1 MTIERKV
8 GMGIAGQP
16 TGPGPDVAEV
26 FSVHT
31 YTSNNADQGSGATQ
45 TINNGIDLA
54 GEGGL
59 VWIKNRNNSRSHVLI
74 DTERGAANSL
84 SSNSNA
90 VSRTDYTGTNGSGAG
105 ASFNSNGFTVGDR
118 NEVNASNGSSTP
130 AKYVSWTF
138 RKKKKF
144 FDVVT
149 YTGNGVAG
157 REIAHGLDGPVGM
170 MIVKDIDTSTSSWAT
185 YHKSLGATKYMY
197 LEATGGANTHIGF
210 WNDTEPTDSVFTIG
224 SLTAVNNVLGDTYV
238 AYLFADNSAEDAEDQ
253 MIKCGSFTG
262 TGSAGLEVNLGWEP
276 QWVLIK
282 NTSRA
287 TGWMMQDTMRG
298 MSHNGWQYLLANDNA
313 AESGDTSN
321 RVVPTATGFTVNN
334 NGGNDFGQSGD
345 TLVYMAIRAP
355 MMKEPE
361 AATDVFAVNS
371 RGTTAATAAGVVYH
385 SGFPV
390 DLALEKNVSQ
400 VTSISAFNRLNGSL
414 RLQTDNNSAAT
425 DVTGDKFGSMD
436 GFDVRVLSANTGK
449 FAWMWKRA
457 KGYMDVV
464 CYNGAASA
472 STVPHSLGVVPEMI
486 WTKYRNGEVSWAVYH
501 SGIGNTKHLRLDDY
515 HAQIGGTNF
524 WNNTTPT
531 DTHFTVG
538 TDGETGHSAGIYTA
552 YLFATLEGIS
562 KVGSYTGNGSSQTI
576 DCGFSAGS
584 RFILIKRTDAT
595 GSWYLW
601 DSARGIVAGDE
612 PNIFLDTTSD
622 QNTTDSIDPHNS
634 GFIVNQV
641 SSAPSGQSVIYPN
654 VSGGT
659 YIFYAIA

>member
-149 YTGNGVAG
+149 YTGNAQANRKISHNLGSVPA
-157 REIAHGLDGPVGM
+157 M
-170 MIVKDIDTSTSSWAT
+170 MIIKHANNDYSWYV
-185 YHKSLGATKYMY
+185 YHKDLGNDHFIQ
-197 LEATGGANTHIGF
+197 LNSTGGASGASSNLQWNSTTPTATEFTVHTHTTTNGA
-210 WNDTEPTDSVFTIG
+210 PFTH
-224 SLTAVNNVLGDTYV
+224 V
-238 AYLFADNSAEDAEDQ
+238 AYLFADNSSELADNQ
-253 MIKCGSFTG
+253 MIKCGSFTKSSASG
-262 TGSAGLEVNLGWEP
+262 TLQSVDIGWEP
-276 QWVLIK
+276 QFVLMKSSNSSGIW
-282 NTSRA
+282 NMGDS
-287 TGWMMQDTMRG
+287 MRG
-298 MSHNGWQYLLANDNA
+298 MVTGGDDGRLQAQA
-313 AESGDTSN
+313 ADGEYTEN
-321 RVVPTATGFTVNN
+321 FIEVHPTGFKTNN
-334 NGGNDFGQSGD
+334 PPSSYI
-345 TLVYMAIRAP
+345 YMAIRAP

-361 AATDVFAVNS
+361 AATDVFAIS
-371 RGTTAATAAGVVYH
+371 PRTAAPAPNYV

-390 DLALEKNVSQ
+390 DIILATQINTNANRQVFSRLTNKYVMPNTNDADAPQGGYDFDLNNGVSRSTG
-400 VTSISAFNRLNGSL
+400 VSAVQYG
-414 RLQTDNNSAAT
+414 
-425 DVTGDKFGSMD
+425 
-436 GFDVRVLSANTGK
+436 
-449 FAWMWKRA
+449 WMWKRA
-457 KGYMDVV
+457 KGFMDVV
-464 CYNGAASA
+464 CYSGNGTAGR
-472 STVPHSLGVVPEMI
+472 TVPHSLSVIPEMI
-486 WTKYRNGEVSWAVYH
+486 WVKRRSGTNDWPVYNKTTTSTKYMFLSQATGSATAA
-501 SGIGNTKHLRLDDY
+501 SI
-515 HAQIGGTNF
+515 
-524 WNNTTPT
+524 WNDTAPT
-531 DTHFTVG
+531 SSVFTVG
-538 TDGETGHSAGIYTA
+538 NYVGVNGSSDTYIA
-552 YLFATLEGIS
+552 YLFATLDGIS
-562 KVGSYTGNGSSQTI
+562 KVGSYTGNGTNQTI
-576 DCGFSAGS
+576 SCGFSAGS

-595 GSWYLW
+595 GSWYVW
-601 DSARGIVAGDE
+601 DSVRGIVAGND
-612 PNIFLDTTSD
+612 PYLILNGTASQVTSD
-622 QNTTDSIDPHNS
+622 DSVDPANA

-641 SSAPSGQSVIYPN
+641 SASNIN
-654 VSGGT
+654 VSSAT

>member
-149 YTGNGVAG
+149 YTGNAQANRKISHNLGSVPA
-157 REIAHGLDGPVGM
+157 M
-170 MIVKDIDTSTSSWAT
+170 MIIKHANNDYSWYV
-185 YHKSLGATKYMY
+185 YHKDLGNDHFIQ
-197 LEATGGANTHIGF
+197 LNSTGGASGASSNLQWNSTTPTATEFTVHTHTTTNGA
-210 WNDTEPTDSVFTIG
+210 PFTH
-224 SLTAVNNVLGDTYV
+224 V
-238 AYLFADNSAEDAEDQ
+238 AYLFADNSSELADNQ
-253 MIKCGSFTG
+253 MIKCGSFTKSSASG
-262 TGSAGLEVNLGWEP
+262 TLQSVDIGWEP
-276 QWVLIK
+276 QFVLMKSSNSSGIW
-282 NTSRA
+282 NMGDS
-287 TGWMMQDTMRG
+287 MRG
-298 MSHNGWQYLLANDNA
+298 MVTGGDDGRLQAQA
-313 AESGDTSN
+313 ADGEYTEN
-321 RVVPTATGFTVNN
+321 FIEVHPTGFKTNN
-334 NGGNDFGQSGD
+334 PPSSYI
-345 TLVYMAIRAP
+345 YMAIRAP

>member
-16 TGPGPDVAEV
+16 TGPAPDVAEV
-26 FSVHT
+26 FSIDLFTVGNQQKRI
-31 YTSNNADQGSGATQ
+31 Y
-45 TINNGIDLA
+45 NGIDLT
-54 GEGGL
+54 GEGGM
-59 VWIKNRNNSRSHVLI
+59 VWFASRADQKVPNI
-74 DTERGAANSL
+74 TDTERGAGYRLRPFSNYNAN
-84 SSNSNA
+84 
-90 VSRTDYTGTNGSGAG
+90 GTAATSEVVTEFKG
-105 ASFNSNGFTVGDR
+105 NGFIYGD
-118 NEVNASNGSSTP
+118 AYSSST
-130 AKYVSWTF
+130 AVAWTF

-149 YTGNGVAG
+149 WTGNGVAG
-157 REIAHGLDGPVGM
+157 RTIAHDLGSVPAIIIKKRLDTTG
-170 MIVKDIDTSTSSWAT
+170 DWQT
-185 YHKSLGATKYMY
+185 YHKDAGGVNQGHLYRIQLNETSGAAASTT
-197 LEATGGANTHIGF
+197 ASNNTA
-210 WNDTEPTDSVFTIG
+210 PTSTVFT
-224 SLTAVNNVLGDTYV
+224 LGTSAHGNASGGTYV
-238 AYLFADNSAEDAEDQ
+238 AYLFADNSSEDADNQ
-253 MIKCGSFTG
+253 MIKCGSYTG
-262 TGSAGLEVNLGWEP
+262 NGTFNGGPEINLGWEP
-276 QWVLIK
+276 QFVMIK
-282 NTSRA
+282 CASA
-287 TGWMMQDTMRG
+287 TAGWYMYDSMRG
-298 MSHNGWQYLLANDNA
+298 IVTGSQDSYIYANADAGENTTTGMNLL
-313 AESGDTSN
+313 
-321 RVVPTATGFTVNN
+321 PTGFQITGNN
-334 NGGNDFGQSGD
+334 VGENGSGQ
-345 TLVYMAIRAP
+345 TYIYMAIRTP

-390 DLALEKNVSQ
+390 DFSLEKNVSQ
-400 VTSISAFNRLNGSL
+400 VTSISARNRLNGPL
-414 RLQTDNNSAAT
+414 RLQTDNDSAET
-425 DVTGDKFGSMD
+425 NEGGDKFSSMD

-486 WTKYRNGEVSWAVYH
+486 WTKYRNGAVNWAVYH
-501 SGIGNTKHLRLDDY
+501 SGIGNTKHLRLNDY

-538 TDGETGHSAGIYTA
+538 TDGETGHSSGIYIA

-622 QNTTDSIDPHNS
+622 QNTTDSVDPHNS

-641 SSAPSGQSVIYPN
+641 SSAGSGQSVIYPN